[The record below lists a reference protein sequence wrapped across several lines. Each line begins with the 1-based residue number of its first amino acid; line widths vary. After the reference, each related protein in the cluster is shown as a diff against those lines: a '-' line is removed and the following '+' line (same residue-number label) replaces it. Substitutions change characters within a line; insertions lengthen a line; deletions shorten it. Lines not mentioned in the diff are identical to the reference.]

1 MQMIGVILLA
11 LVGICLA
18 GLIVYSL
25 SKNKYEIGMPH
36 AVMSVLAVV
45 TIVWAFFPSSNITI
59 GTQGI
64 SAQVVSQKRQIELL
78 DSIIR
83 ATATPEQKALFDTLS
98 QSSTRDEWVKSPLSS
113 GPIRDS
119 HSAVSLPEGKTGGGG
134 GGARATRDEPR
145 AVDAPASTGPMGKFK
160 PYIMRTV
167 EHPITQVQPA
177 SAQSSAGSDPIE
189 SLWDRGILDVKTAAD
204 GSRMIRVKPNYITAA
219 SAR

>member
-83 ATATPEQKALFDTLS
+83 ATATPEQKAIFDNLS
-98 QSSTRDEWVKSPLSS
+98 QSSTRDEWVKSPLPS
-113 GPIRDS
+113 GPIRDR
-119 HSAVSLPEGKTGGGG
+119 HSAASLPEGRTGGGG
-134 GGARATRDEPR
+134 GGARPTRDEPR
-145 AVDAPASTGPMGKFK
+145 AADAPPSTGP
-160 PYIMRTV
+160 IVV
-167 EHPITQVQPA
+167 EHPRTQVQPVWG
-177 SAQSSAGSDPIE
+177 QSDPIE
-189 SLWDRGILDVKTAAD
+189 NLSNRGILDIKRAED
-204 GSRMIRVKPNYITAA
+204 GSRMIRVKPNYIPAA
-219 SAR
+219 QQGQ

>member
-25 SKNKYEIGMPH
+25 SKNKFEIGMPH

-98 QSSTRDEWVKSPLSS
+98 QSSARDEWVKSSLPS
-113 GPIRDS
+113 GPIGDS
-119 HSAVSLPEGKTGGGG
+119 HAAASLPEGRTGGGG
-134 GGARATRDEPR
+134 RGGARPTHTRPEPI
-145 AVDAPASTGPMGKFK
+145 A
-160 PYIMRTV
+160 V
-167 EHPITQVQPA
+167 EHPITQVQPWG
-177 SAQSSAGSDPIE
+177 QSDPIE
-189 SLWDRGILDVKTAAD
+189 NLSNRGILDIKTAAD

-219 SAR
+219 QAR